1 MKRLG
6 AILLVLAL
14 GGCGTIQGLWKPKPR
29 AAAAA
34 APACPAGQ
42 EHLRTAQLFSGRQT
56 AGMAITPWDLQRF
69 VDQEI
74 TPRFPDGVTVLDGGA
89 QWQGN
94 ENILIRDAAKV
105 VLIVLPARGDPQNRV
120 EAVRAAYRQR
130 FNQETVLVV
139 TPPTCVEF

>member
-14 GGCGTIQGLWKPKPR
+14 GGCGTIQGMWKPKPR
-29 AAAAA
+29 AAA

-42 EHLRTAQLFSGRQT
+42 ENLRTAQLFLGRQ
-56 AGMAITPWDLQRF
+56 APGAAIAPWDLQRF
-69 VDQEI
+69 VEQEI

-89 QWQGN
+89 QWKGS

-105 VLIVLPARGDPQNRV
+105 VLIVLPARGDTQGRV

-130 FNQETVLVV
+130 FNQDSVVVV
-139 TPPTCVEF
+139 TPPACVEF